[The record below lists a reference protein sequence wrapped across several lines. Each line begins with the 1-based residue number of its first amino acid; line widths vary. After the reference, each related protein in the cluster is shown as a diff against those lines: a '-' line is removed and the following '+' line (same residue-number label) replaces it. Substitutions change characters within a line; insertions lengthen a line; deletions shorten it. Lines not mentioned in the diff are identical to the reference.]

1 MEEPTAVEQQASAL
15 DKQTYELGGHTY
27 RLESQSWKQCKWLG
41 DKVFRDRDVR
51 TIDYGAIHDC
61 GRENGPLFMAIT
73 LLAEGQTRTDKSRM
87 TWEQIEALSFE
98 FEGALTGWE
107 VARFCTHFFY
117 FCRPEQMVMLIPGK
131 VLQEEFVKLAS
142 SLAPGVNGSSE
153 ASSPLPTAISSSKK
167 RSAKAMDLVNP
178 TPISD
183 AGLSDKPST
192 VPSLASAE

>member
-1 MEEPTAVEQQASAL
+1 MEEPTGVEASEL
-15 DKQTYELGGHTY
+15 EKQTYQLGGHTY

-61 GRENGPLFMAIT
+61 GRESGPLFMAIT
-73 LLAEGQTRTDKSRM
+73 LLADGQTRADKSRM

-142 SLAPGVNGSSE
+142 SLAPGANGSTE
-153 ASSPLPTAISSSKK
+153 ASSPLPMETSSSKK
-167 RSAKAMDLVNP
+167 RSAKPSGLVNP
-178 TPISD
+178 TPISG
-183 AGLSDKPST
+183 AALNDKPST
-192 VPSLASAE
+192 APSLASVE